1 MEGDGFS
8 LCVDIHVKE
17 ERGKDTLYREH
28 LSLFF
33 FFFSNFVSAVFPSN
47 GLLCLYNMSRRAG
60 HSSAGWSHGAPTIT
74 LSFIFIADAEA
85 MELNCSEVP
94 LYVSA

>member
-33 FFFSNFVSAVFPSN
+33 FFFLILSLQFSHLMGYSVS
-47 GLLCLYNMSRRAG
+47 
-60 HSSAGWSHGAPTIT
+60 TT
-74 LSFIFIADAEA
+74 
-85 MELNCSEVP
+85 
-94 LYVSA
+94 